1 MLSARAYVHRRYEVG
16 EVDRRLFGGFV
27 EHIGR
32 CVYTGV
38 YEPGHPCAD
47 EEGFRRDVAELVRG
61 LDMPVTRYP
70 GGNFVSGYDWK
81 DTVGPRSGRPVRADY
96 AWSALEPNQ
105 FGLDEFVR
113 WCRVAGTSP
122 MLAVNLGTGTA
133 KSAQELVEY
142 CNFPRG
148 TAWSDL
154 RRQNGAE
161 EPHGIRLWCLGN
173 EMDGPWQIGHKTAA
187 EYGRVALE
195 AGRMMKLAD
204 PSIELVVCGSS
215 GSFMPTFGAWESEVL
230 KEAYDIADYVS
241 YHAYFSCADH
251 DRAGFFA
258 MPDKLGRDL
267 DALIATC
274 DAVAASLRQ
283 RRKVNISL
291 DEWNIWYRG
300 DPNAHPETKWLVA
313 RPINEETYDMAD
325 VVVTAGLL
333 MSMLERADRVKVACL
348 AQSVNIIAPIMT
360 RPGGGCWRQTTY
372 YPFQIISRHGRGT
385 VLRSVVDT
393 PTYETA
399 KSPEPVGLLKLTC
412 VLSQDGSEL
421 TVFALNRSLDEE
433 LSFELELAGFAPTAL
448 LEATEMHHDDLDAVN
463 TEDCER
469 VRPEAM
475 GEGRAAVS
483 GTALTATLRAAS
495 FAMFRLSVK

>member
-1 MLSARAYVHRRYEVG
+1 
-16 EVDRRLFGGFV
+16 
-27 EHIGR
+27 
-32 CVYTGV
+32 
-38 YEPGHPCAD
+38 
-47 EEGFRRDVAELVRG
+47 
-61 LDMPVTRYP
+61 
-70 GGNFVSGYDWK
+70 
-81 DTVGPRSGRPVRADY
+81 
-96 AWSALEPNQ
+96 
-105 FGLDEFVR
+105 
-113 WCRVAGTSP
+113 
-122 MLAVNLGTGTA
+122 
-133 KSAQELVEY
+133 
-142 CNFPRG
+142 
-148 TAWSDL
+148 
-154 RRQNGAE
+154 
-161 EPHGIRLWCLGN
+161 
-173 EMDGPWQIGHKTAA
+173 
-187 EYGRVALE
+187 
-195 AGRMMKLAD
+195 
-204 PSIELVVCGSS
+204 
-215 GSFMPTFGAWESEVL
+215 
-230 KEAYDIADYVS
+230 
-241 YHAYFSCADH
+241 
-251 DRAGFFA
+251 
-258 MPDKLGRDL
+258 
-267 DALIATC
+267 
-274 DAVAASLRQ
+274 
-283 RRKVNISL
+283 
-291 DEWNIWYRG
+291 
-300 DPNAHPETKWLVA
+300 
-313 RPINEETYDMAD
+313 MAD

-448 LEATEMHHDDLDAVN
+448 LEATEMHHDDLNAVN